1 MRIAVDALPIN
12 NLSGRH
18 VLLGHLSKLAA
29 DHTGK
34 HEFIVLHHREN
45 RDICRDLGAHVTWVE
60 CAGIGSNWV
69 QRLFWQSTCLQQ
81 LLQKIDADWIIS
93 TSGALVPGIRLP
105 QIVLAQNPW
114 CYFPQFHR
122 SIADRIKA
130 SLQRIGYRAAQRRAK
145 GLFYLS
151 DYVAEIYKADADC
164 QPAAGDILYVGID
177 ESTFLAAASHRLSF
191 DERSLEVLTVSAMAR
206 HKSVED
212 VVKAVAILHERAV
225 PAHLTLVGP
234 WNDSAYRTEITALI
248 RQLGLSTHVT
258 LTGKVSN
265 AALHEYY
272 RRARV
277 FCLLSRC
284 ESFGIPAVEAQA
296 FGTPSVVADIC
307 APPEVA
313 GPGGEIVP
321 PDRVDLAAD
330 ALQAMLTQSKTWAEY
345 SARAL
350 KNSERFRWDRVSAPL
365 SQFLSDLVLK

>member
-29 DHTGK
+29 DHIGK